1 MLDRPAAADRTRT
14 RTQSVRDR
22 TGKLIEKAREA
33 VPEGTFAVGAGLV
46 VAALTTYVFL
56 IVANA
61 GLDKAQYAAFGA
73 FWGFIFVIGPGLFLP
88 LEQEVGRALAHRRAQ
103 GLGGGPLVVRAAR
116 LGALLTAVMVVIA
129 LVTAPLYVDS
139 QFHGNWLLAASLPVG
154 LIGFFVMHTARGTLS
169 GNAAFRPYGEILA
182 IDGIL
187 KLASALVL
195 LAIGVNDAGAYG
207 MALALTPLVAVAIA
221 LRNQRGL
228 LTPGPPAPYAELSQ
242 AIGWLLAGSLL
253 MQALG
258 YSSLLGVNILKT
270 SADTA
275 AVAAFTSAFFV
286 ARIPPLLFQAVQGTL
301 LPKLANLAGAG
312 RHDDFRTGFRQLMAI
327 VLGIAVLGTLAAF
340 TIGPQVGSILFK
352 DFDISHVDLG
362 LLAAASCT
370 FIIALTVAQALLA
383 LKGHREAAISWL
395 LGVITFVAVAAA
407 ISDLELRVELGFLA
421 GSAVS
426 TVVMGLSLRRRMHDG
441 ATAGMAGLIT
451 AIEQEPLEI

>member
-1 MLDRPAAADRTRT
+1 
-14 RTQSVRDR
+14 VRDR

-103 GLGGGPLVVRAAR
+103 GLGGGPLVVRAGR
-116 LGALLTAVMVVIA
+116 LGALLTVVMVVISLA
-129 LVTAPLYVDS
+129 TAPLYVDN

-154 LIGFFVMHTARGTLS
+154 LVGFFVMHTARGTLS
-169 GNAAFRPYGEILA
+169 GNAEFRPYGEILA

-187 KLASALVL
+187 KLVSALVL

-242 AIGWLLAGSLL
+242 ALGWLLAGSLL
-253 MQALG
+253 MQVLG
-258 YSSLLGVNILKT
+258 YSPLLGVNLLKT

-383 LKGHREAAISWL
+383 LKGHRQAAIAWL
-395 LGVITFVAVAAA
+395 LGVVTFVAVAAG

-426 TVVMGLSLRRRMHDG
+426 TLVMGLALRRRMHEG